1 MEPQGNT
8 RFVSRAETV
17 VYNQQIPHQP
27 SATRWGPSPGIPQ
40 VRTRVHHCKTQN
52 SGLCSKEE
60 KSHDPISQP
69 SRCNTQEGL
78 LSVAQTGDSDLLGGR
93 AHRTANWAS
102 FICSMHTGYKVT
114 GYMFA
119 KQSYWYKLL
128 GLLFKFKAILLVQMA
143 RAFFKLRRPRAS
155 QLSRGLFYWVHID
168 WPAPGHPMGA
178 GNPTISQK
186 PKPKS
191 WPPAGPGPLPAPAP
205 AAPHNKTFFLSF
217 KNQQEKYQT
226 HEL

>member
-40 VRTRVHHCKTQN
+40 VLTRVHHCKTQN
-52 SGLCSKEE
+52 SGLRSKEE

-93 AHRTANWAS
+93 AHRTANRAS
-102 FICSMHTGYKVT
+102 FICSMLHTGYKVI

-119 KQSYWYKLL
+119 KQSYWCRRR
-128 GLLFKFKAILLVQMA
+128 GLLFKFKAILLVQTA

-155 QLSRGLFYWVHID
+155 QLSHGLLL
-168 WPAPGHPMGA
+168 GA
-178 GNPTISQK
+178 
-186 PKPKS
+186 
-191 WPPAGPGPLPAPAP
+191 
-205 AAPHNKTFFLSF
+205 H
-217 KNQQEKYQT
+217 
-226 HEL
+226 